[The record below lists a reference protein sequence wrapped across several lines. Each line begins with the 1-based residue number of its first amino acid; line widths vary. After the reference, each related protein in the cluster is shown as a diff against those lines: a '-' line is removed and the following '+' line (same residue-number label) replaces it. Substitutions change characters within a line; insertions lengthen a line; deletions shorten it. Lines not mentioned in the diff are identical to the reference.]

1 MNQPYQP
8 QPGQQYPQQA
18 YGAQPGYAQPAA
30 QPVAV
35 PQQYAPQQYQGYQPP
50 PQYVQQ
56 PQVPQQYAPQGYGQ
70 PQPQPQYV
78 PQGIP
83 AQPVAPAARG
93 TLGQAFT
100 QGIQSGGHGKAVKF
114 DAIGS
119 RFSGYVA
126 RDMLDTDVRQETD
139 FATKAPKF
147 QRDNVTEKWQ
157 MIIPCN
163 VPVSAV
169 CPEGKASVWAKSGL
183 LTSVT
188 RAIATANQACDLP
201 LDTALGEK
209 DHLSIER
216 VPDSPTSFGNGK
228 KEYNTV
234 VTKVGMPGYVPP
246 EALGIFPQAP
256 AQAPAQYAPQ
266 AQVQAPAYMTQQPQA
281 PQQYVPQQAQVVQA
295 GSPEQQFLYQQ
306 AMAAAGAPVQ
316 YAPATVDPLAYAQ
329 GLAAHM
335 NGQGA
340 DQVNAMLAQSTL
352 NPAVAYAQATGQL
365 PPTQIA
371 TPTAVT
377 PGPAAGIPGSTF
389 PAGLDP
395 EQARVV
401 ANVTQQVLPIEYYA
415 QLSPEQKAGLLA
427 HLHPKG

>member
-1 MNQPYQP
+1 MTQPYQP
-8 QPGQQYPQQA
+8 QPGQQYPQQQS
-18 YGAQPGYAQPAA
+18 YGAAPGYALPAA
-30 QPVAV
+30 QPVAAV
-35 PQQYAPQQYQGYQPP
+35 PQQYMPQQGYAPQQTQYIPAQP
-50 PQYVQQ
+50 QFQQ
-56 PQVPQQYAPQGYGQ
+56 PQVPQQFAPQGYG
-70 PQPQPQYV
+70 QPQPQYV

-83 AQPVAPAARG
+83 AQPVAPPARG

-114 DAIGS
+114 DSIGS

-139 FATKAPKF
+139 FATKAPKY

-157 MIIPCN
+157 MVIPCN
-163 VPVSAV
+163 VPVSAL

-188 RAIATANQACDLP
+188 RAIAAANQACDLP

-209 DHLSIER
+209 DHLVIDR

-228 KEYNTV
+228 KEYNTI

-246 EALGIFPQAP
+246 EVLGIFPQAP

-266 AQVQAPAYMTQQPQA
+266 APVQAPAYMTQQAVTEAQA
-281 PQQYVPQQAQVVQA
+281 QAAQTVASMQQMGYAGPAYVPPQ
-295 GSPEQQFLYQQ
+295 
-306 AMAAAGAPVQ
+306 APVQ
-316 YAPATVDPLAYAQ
+316 YAPASVDP
-329 GLAAHM
+329 
-335 NGQGA
+335 
-340 DQVNAMLAQSTL
+340 AM
-352 NPAVAYAQATGQL
+352 AYAQATGQL
-365 PPTQIA
+365 PPT
-371 TPTAVT
+371 P
-377 PGPAAGIPGSTF
+377 PAPPAGAPLGAAPQAPAGSGSTF

-401 ANVTQQVLPIEYYA
+401 ANVTQQVLPMAYYV

-427 HLHPKG
+427 HLHPQA